1 MEYNLCAVPLRGNLG
16 GSYLSTHTPHAVPFK
31 PEQRRRIGLMKELS
45 KSRTLI
51 FMCFP
56 AVLFFAVFAY
66 LPMPGLYLAFIRYDY
81 GLGIFRS
88 AFVGFDNFRFLVTS
102 GDLWRL
108 TFNTI
113 VYNLAFIVFGNV
125 LQIFVA
131 VMMNE
136 LRKKWFKKLSQ
147 TIMFLPYFISAVL
160 IGLLAY
166 NILSYDYGLL
176 NSFLTSVGLE
186 PVKTYSNPA
195 IWPFI
200 IVLTF
205 LWQSTGY
212 GSIVYFAAIM
222 GLDSEIVEAS
232 EIDGANAWQRIRY
245 IILPHLKP
253 TFIILLLFSLGG
265 VLRGNFGLFYNLV
278 GANNTMLYETT
289 DIIET
294 FVFRSLINNFNFS
307 LGSAVSLYQSVFGF
321 VIIITANWLVK
332 KVSPENALF

>member
-1 MEYNLCAVPLRGNLG
+1 MRAQETYTFPAQARERRGARL
-16 GSYLSTHTPHAVPFK
+16 L
-31 PEQRRRIGLMKELS
+31 KEAR
-45 KSRTLI
+45 KSRTLLI
-51 FMCFP
+51 MCVP
-56 AVLFFAVFAY
+56 AIIFFAVFAY

-88 AFVGFDNFRFLVTS
+88 PFVGFDNFKFLVLS

-113 VYNLAFIVFGNV
+113 AYNLAFIVFGNL

-131 VMMNE
+131 VLMNE
-136 LRKKWFKKLSQ
+136 LRLKWFKKLSQ
-147 TIMFLPYFISAVL
+147 TIMFLPHFISAVL
-160 IGLLAY
+160 VGLLAY
-166 NILSYDYGLL
+166 NFLSYEYGLL
-176 NSFLTSVGLE
+176 NSFLTSVGME

-200 IVLTF
+200 IVITY

-222 GLDSEIVEAS
+222 GLDSEIVEAA
-232 EIDGANAWQRIRY
+232 EIDGANSWQRIRY

-253 TFIILLLFSLGG
+253 TFIILFLFALGG

-294 FVFRSLINNFNFS
+294 FVFRSLMNNFNFS

-321 VIIITANWLVK
+321 FIILTANWLVR